1 MSYFE
6 ANFTLDLVTASVTNF
21 TFFDPDAGKIQFKP
35 HSPEFVGNHTV
46 EIVLSWLDEFF
57 DEWRFSKELNL
68 TVIQVKEIEIAFEIE
83 VECPK

>member
-35 HSPEFVGNHTV
+35 HSDEFVGNHTV
-46 EIVLSWLDEFF
+46 EIVLSWL

>member
-6 ANFTLDLVTASVTNF
+6 ANFTLDLVTASATNF
-21 TFFDPDAGKIQFKP
+21 TVFDPDAGKIQFKP

-46 EIVLSWLDEFF
+46 EIVLSWLDE
-57 DEWRFSKELNL
+57 WRFSKELNL